1 MIVLWLKGRS
11 RSLNTTFLLTLLSVF
26 VLTQANQ
33 ASAQQLH
40 GTPYTSPY
48 SINYA
53 CPQSGSNSLTFDFNA
68 SPRNDYTLAS
78 NTPYAQWYQTSTYP
92 VYGENDPSHLHGT
105 SADWGPYAAN
115 YPWVTVP
122 SGLPAGCNATTW
134 KQERVLRV
142 AQEYLGYTYQHHHI
156 PDFNPY
162 ASQPTWPAS
171 NPAVLV
177 NYPTA
182 GVDCSDFSSW
192 NYNFGLGIVLSTGVL
207 AQGLTTTPIHYG
219 AGGSPVTATAVVP
232 AGAGLTY
239 QQLCDALEPGDLL
252 YINGSVGGVTE
263 VTHVIMWLGA
273 KGVDSNGQDA
283 HLVIDSHDNSPPIV
297 DSNGV
302 TIPPGVRI
310 RPFRQNSWYFTS
322 FDHALRIIPTT
333 TPSPAAASLLLQDGQ

>member
-1 MIVLWLKGRS
+1 MVVLRLKERS
-11 RSLNTTFLLTLLSVF
+11 RLWPAAFLLTLLSAFGVG
-26 VLTQANQ
+26 QAAR
-33 ASAQQLH
+33 ASAQQMH
-40 GTPYTSPY
+40 ATPYASPY

-53 CPQSGSNSLTFDFNA
+53 CPQSGSNSLTFDFNT

-78 NTPYAQWYQTSTYP
+78 NTPYSQWYQTATYP
-92 VYGENDPSHLHGT
+92 VYGENDPDRLHGT

-122 SGLPAGCNATTW
+122 SGLPDGCGATTW

-162 ASQPTWPAS
+162 ASRPTWPAS

-192 NYNFGLGIVLSTGVL
+192 NYNFGLGIVLNTAVL
-207 AQGLTTTPIHYG
+207 AQGLTTTPIHHG
-219 AGGSPVTATAVVP
+219 AGGSAVTASAVVP
-232 AGAGLTY
+232 TGAGLTY

-252 YINGSVGGVTE
+252 YINGTVGGVPQ

-273 KGVDSNGQDA
+273 KGVDGNGQDA

-310 RPFRQNSWYFTS
+310 RPFRQDSWYFTS
-322 FDHALRIIPTT
+322 FDHALRIIPTQA
-333 TPSPAAASLLLQDGQ
+333 SSIAATSLLLQDGQ